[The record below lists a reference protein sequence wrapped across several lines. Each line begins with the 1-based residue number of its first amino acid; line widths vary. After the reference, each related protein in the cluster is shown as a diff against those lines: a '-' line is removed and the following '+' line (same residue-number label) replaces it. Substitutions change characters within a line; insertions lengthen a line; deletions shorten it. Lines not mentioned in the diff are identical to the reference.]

1 MAHYGQSNL
10 EPTLTAICHQHER
23 IGTTSEPFVKCDRER
38 ASQDMPPQQAQR
50 MGTRFLH
57 QLTNLGSSGNSS
69 HDSQPQPAG
78 NGSSSPVKNQLAS
91 FFQKGPNSSN
101 STPNYPQQQPGIS
114 APTRAMGAPNTFDS
128 AEDPSLRFGE
138 AFSDGIS
145 PNGCLLYTSPSPRD

>member
-1 MAHYGQSNL
+1 
-10 EPTLTAICHQHER
+10 
-23 IGTTSEPFVKCDRER
+23 
-38 ASQDMPPQQAQR
+38 MPPQQAQR

-69 HDSQPQPAG
+69 HDTPPQPAG

-91 FFQKGPNSSN
+91 FFQKGPNSSG
-101 STPNYPQQQPGIS
+101 STPNYPQQQPEIS
-114 APTRAMGAPNTFDS
+114 APTRAMGAHNTFDS

-145 PNGCLLYTSPSPRD
+145 PNGTCLLYTSDAADDMQCVDLGGRRIIKKKRK